1 VDAKP
6 GLPRYCKRGDGTRP
20 TDFIPIKCD
29 RSYRVNGRT
38 VEVTLPKDV
47 SVRRLVMGYR
57 GTQRYCGPG
66 CRAEIWYDAGRDRWY
81 LTYAVEVP
89 LPPPRPWTRRAG
101 IDLGVRI
108 LASVSIEGI
117 AQAVHFHG
125 RELLK
130 DFRYWQRQIARHRQ
144 ELSQRPKALCT
155 SKRLRRLYAT

>member
-6 GLPRYCKRGDGTRP
+6 GLPRYHKRGDGTRP
-20 TDFIPIKCD
+20 TNFIPIKCD

-38 VEVTLPKDV
+38 VEVTLPQDV
-47 SVRRLVMGYR
+47 SAQRLVMGYR

-81 LTYAVEVP
+81 LTDAVEVP

-101 IDLGVRI
+101 IDFGVRI

-117 AQAVHFHG
+117 A
-125 RELLK
+125 
-130 DFRYWQRQIARHRQ
+130 
-144 ELSQRPKALCT
+144 
-155 SKRLRRLYAT
+155 